1 MLLHDDTSQV
11 EYVEWF
17 EEENNGRVEFEPCL
31 VWHQDYL
38 SLPTRSFSWMDKLR
52 VYGDQRRQ
60 TCKDD
65 V

>member
-1 MLLHDDTSQV
+1 MLRHDNTLV
-11 EYVEWF
+11 EDIKWF
-17 EEENNGRVEFEPCL
+17 EEENNGRIEFEPCL
-31 VWHQDYL
+31 LWHTDYL
-38 SLPTRSFSWMDKLR
+38 SLPTRSPSWIDKLR